1 MTRTFGF
8 KAWALVASLGLAATL
23 VGCNPEEPA
32 KPAGPPPSPP
42 VAKAPSKAADTQ
54 GAAPA
59 PVTPAP
65 KKDAEK

>member
-8 KAWALVASLGLAATL
+8 KAWALAASLGLAATL

-32 KPAGPPPSPP
+32 KPTTPPPAAPA
-42 VAKAPSKAADTQ
+42 VKAPTKPADTK

-59 PVTPAP
+59 PVTPPAKNP
-65 KKDAEK
+65 G